1 MRREGCAWIL
11 LAGLAVWGWAW
22 GGSLRER
29 LPEDEVVYFVLPDR
43 FENGDPGNDRGGLTG
58 GRLTTGFDPTDAG
71 FYHGGDLKGLKARL
85 DYIHALGATA
95 IWIGPVYKN
104 KPVQGAQGQESAGYH
119 GYWVTDFMH
128 VDPHLGTDEDLRSVV
143 EAAHAQGLKV
153 YLDIITNHTADVIA
167 YRECPKSACPYRS
180 RADYPYTRHQGVGGE
195 AINAGFKGDQS
206 PYQTAENF
214 SKLTRPD
221 YAYTPFLPS
230 GQEHVKVPDWLNDP
244 IYYHNRGNSTFA
256 GESLTF
262 GDFGGLDDLMT
273 ENPRVVRGFV
283 DIYGSWIDRFGV
295 DGFRI
300 DTARHVNPEFWQQ
313 FVPAMLERARA
324 KGIPNFHIFG
334 EISTTTVDPATLA
347 VHTRV
352 DRLPAVLDFAF
363 AAAVRDTVAGHAG
376 TDVLAG
382 LFAED
387 ALYEG
392 GERAALRLP
401 TFVSNHDAGRFGYFV
416 REARPGISEEETL
429 RRVILAHA
437 MLLTLRGVPV
447 VYYGDEQGFVGTGGD
462 KAARQDM
469 FATRVSAYLE
479 DRVLGGGARG
489 GGQEPGEGHSK
500 DGHFDTGHPLYRAI
514 AELARLRV
522 KHPALRRGRQIV
534 RRAEAEPGLFV
545 VSRLGRY
552 SADGSPVGGRSAD
565 GRTVGSTPAA
575 SQRAPAPA
583 DGGWMEG
590 NSAEGQ
596 AAGAAKSDPG
606 DDHGP
611 GGFDAASS
619 DPGSDSEIVIAFN
632 TSDRPV
638 SGQVMTEP
646 GSIRFVSLHGNCA
659 ERVSAPGS
667 YRVEVPPLDFV
678 VCGAVAGQ

>member
-1 MRREGCAWIL
+1 MRRGGCAWIL

-29 LPEDEVVYFVLPDR
+29 LPEDEVVYFLLPDR

-58 GRLTTGFDPTDAG
+58 SRLATGLDPTDAG

-85 DYIHALGATA
+85 DYIQALGTTA
-95 IWIGPVYKN
+95 IWVGPVYKN
-104 KPVQGAQGQESAGYH
+104 KAVQGGSGQESAGYH
-119 GYWVTDFMH
+119 GYWVTDFTH
-128 VDPHLGTDEDLRSVV
+128 VDPHLGTDEDLRSLV
-143 EAAHAQGLKV
+143 EAAHSRGMKV

-167 YRECPKSACPYRS
+167 YRECPKTACPYRS
-180 RADYPYTRHQGVGGE
+180 RGDYPYTRHQGVGGE
-195 AINAGFKGDQS
+195 PINEGFLGDEA
-206 PYQTAENF
+206 PYQSAENF

-221 YAYTPFLPS
+221 FAYTPFLPR

-244 IYYHNRGNSTFA
+244 IYYHNRGSSTFA

-273 ENPRVVRGFV
+273 ENPRVVRGFI

-324 KGIPNFHIFG
+324 QGIPNFHIFG
-334 EISTTTVDPATLA
+334 EISTTRVDPGTLA
-347 VHTRV
+347 MHTRV

-363 AAAVRDTVAGHAG
+363 AAAVRETVAGHAG

-382 LFAED
+382 LFVDD

-401 TFVSNHDAGRFGYFV
+401 TFVSNHDEGRFAHFV
-416 REARPGISEEETL
+416 RAARPGISDEETL

-462 KAARQDM
+462 RAARQDM
-469 FATRVSAYLE
+469 FATRVPSYLA
-479 DRVLGGGARG
+479 DSTLGS
-489 GGQEPGEGHSK
+489 GQAGS
-500 DGHFDTGHPLYRAI
+500 GHFDTAHPLYRVI
-514 AELARLRV
+514 AELARLRRE
-522 KHPALRRGRQIV
+522 HPALRRGRQVV
-534 RRAEAEPGLFV
+534 RSAGAEAGLFV
-545 VSRLGRY
+545 VSRLG
-552 SADGSPVGGRSAD
+552 PVGHADDRASA
-565 GRTVGSTPAA
+565 SSAAA
-575 SQRAPAPA
+575 SGDA
-583 DGGWMEG
+583 GENGSG
-590 NSAEGQ
+590 N
-596 AAGAAKSDPG
+596 
-606 DDHGP
+606 H
-611 GGFDAASS
+611 
-619 DPGSDSEIVIAFN
+619 SEIVIAFN

-638 SGQVMTEP
+638 SGQVTTEP
-646 GSIRFVSLHGNCA
+646 ESMHFVSLHGSCS
-659 ERVSAPGS
+659 ERASAPGS
-667 YRVEVPPLDFV
+667 YRVEVPPLGFV